1 MNKRAQVTIF
11 IILAI
16 VVVAGVGIY
25 FAVSG
30 NLNKSKSSSLDTR
43 QIESFVQSCIEEV
56 GEDAIYEIGQNGGY
70 VFAPEL
76 STFSGIPYYFI
87 NETNYMPSKEK
98 VEESLSNYIEQSL
111 FLCLND
117 FENFLEYNISQE
129 EVFCET
135 IFEED
140 FIKLNVK
147 VPLTISKG
155 NEVKKIEDFENID
168 VYSSFGKSFFAIG
181 KIVQTFEEKN
191 KICLTCISD
200 ILEETNLRMDINS
213 DFEGGLLFSI
223 IDKNYEIKNHP
234 FEYVFAVKL
243 ENEEE

>member
-76 STFSGIPYYFI
+76 STFSGVPYYFY
-87 NETNYMPSKEK
+87 NGRKYMPLKEK
-98 VEESLSNYIEQSL
+98 VEESISDYVEQSL
-111 FLCLND
+111 FLCLNNFQD
-117 FENFLEYNISQE
+117 FLEYNISQE

-135 IFEED
+135 IFNED
-140 FIKLNVK
+140 SVIFDIKY
-147 VPLTISKG
+147 PLTISKG
-155 NEVKKIEDFENID
+155 SEIQKIENFENIK
-168 VYSSFGKSFFAIG
+168 VYSSFGLVYYSIEN
-181 KIVQTFEEKN
+181 IIEDLEEKN
-191 KICLTCISD
+191 TICLTCISD
-200 ILEETNLRMDINS
+200 ILEENNLRMEMS
-213 DFEGGLLFSI
+213 SVFEEGLLFSI
-223 IDKNYEIKNHP
+223 IDEDYEIKNQP
-234 FEYVFAVKL
+234 FEYIFAIKL